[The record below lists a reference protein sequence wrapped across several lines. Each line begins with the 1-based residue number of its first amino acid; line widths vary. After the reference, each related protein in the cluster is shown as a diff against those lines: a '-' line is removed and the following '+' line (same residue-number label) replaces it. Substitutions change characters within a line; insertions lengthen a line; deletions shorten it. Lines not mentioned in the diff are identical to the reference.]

1 MISRDTMRIVLT
13 AANILLERRESRVR
27 SIEWDIKMRTDV
39 LTRGKSAGARTRAQN
54 EIVVLQKDLDAA
66 RAQASEVHDAINEL
80 RATEV
85 GAETWKEL
93 EK

>member
-66 RAQASEVHDAINEL
+66 RAQSCRAS
-80 RATEV
+80 
-85 GAETWKEL
+85 G
-93 EK
+93 